1 MATDLWPAFK
11 KRKMKKSILLIF
23 LAFISQFGFSN
34 PNYKN
39 ENGTIITLSEEN
51 GIRTTTHKCIINN
64 IKIGDLLE
72 EKNLTIYE
80 NYTFNK
86 IIGKLKYNDNV
97 NVLEVCT
104 IEYLNKPKNKWGDS
118 AGELWYKIQLNDFIG
133 CICKSSNSL
142 GENTDPY
149 YDNRYEILEEIQT
162 SREWTVRKIKQMVS
176 VWERLNVRE
185 TPGLD
190 GKKVFM
196 LHDFD
201 YYNGSGLNPQE
212 NHEIL
217 AITEE
222 TETIDGLT
230 DHWLKI
236 EYKPGKYGWIFGGYA
251 SVERGGPKYY
261 IPENIVVFDLSWY

>member
-1 MATDLWPAFK
+1 
-11 KRKMKKSILLIF
+11 MKKSILIIVIL
-23 LAFISQFGFSN
+23 FISQIVFSN
-34 PNYKN
+34 PNYN
-39 ENGTIITLSEEN
+39 NGNGTIIFSSEEN
-51 GIRTTTHKCIINN
+51 EVKTVVRKCIINN

-72 EKNLTIYE
+72 NKNRNIYE
-80 NYTFNK
+80 NYSFNNS
-86 IIGKLKYNDNV
+86 IGKLKDNDNI

-104 IEYLNKPKNKWGDS
+104 IEYLNKPKTKWGNPT
-118 AGELWYKIQLNDFIG
+118 GELWYKIQLNNIEG
-133 CICKSSNSL
+133 CICINPNYI
-142 GENTDPY
+142 GEYTDPY
-149 YDNRYEILEEIQT
+149 YDNSYEILEEIHT
-162 SREWTVRKIKQMVS
+162 SKKWTVRKLKQTVA

-185 TPGLD
+185 KPGLD

-217 AITEE
+217 AITAE

-236 EYKPGKYGWIFGGYA
+236 EYAPNKFGWIFGGYT

-261 IPENIVVFDLSWY
+261 IPENMIIFDLSWY